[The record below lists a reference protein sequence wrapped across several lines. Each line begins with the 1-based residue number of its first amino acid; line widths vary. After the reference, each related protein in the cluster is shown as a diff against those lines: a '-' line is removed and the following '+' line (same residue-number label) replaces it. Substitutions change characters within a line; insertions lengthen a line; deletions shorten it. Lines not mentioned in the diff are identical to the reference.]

1 MQQNDPLLPTATGF
15 KRFFTPRPLD
25 SRELSIRGI
34 GIRELMPPGMIERPH
49 GTGDYLF
56 MLFHDPAVAGI
67 RPLTEPPGGPDTMM
81 VWPPGKPQYYGNR
94 ERRFT
99 HTWIHC
105 EGRRVQRILRQTR
118 LPLLK
123 PFAAADPSRFQQCL
137 LDIHSELVSYA
148 PPDEIIIGNL
158 LENSLREL
166 SRLNDGAG
174 KTVRIPENLLAV
186 HRLIS
191 SSPAQLITLDGMAR
205 MAGSSVPYFCAQFKK
220 TFGLSPMQY
229 LIQHRMH
236 HAAHLLNNRN
246 LTISEIA
253 AKVGY
258 EDLFHFSRMFKKHF
272 GLSPRTMRQ
281 SAFLPKVDPLP
292 LSRVTKAR

>member
-1 MQQNDPLLPTATGF
+1 MQQHDSLLPTATGF
-15 KRFFTPRPLD
+15 KRFFSPRPLD
-25 SRELSIRGI
+25 SKELSIRGI
-34 GIRELMPPGMIERPH
+34 GIRELMPASMIERPH

-56 MLFHDPAVAGI
+56 MLFHDPAVAGT
-67 RPLTEPPGGPDTMM
+67 RPALEAPNGPDMMM

-105 EGRRVQRILRQTR
+105 EGHRVRRILRETR
-118 LPLLK
+118 LPLLT
-123 PFAAADPSRFQQCL
+123 PFPVPDPSRFQQCL
-137 LDIHSELVSYA
+137 IDIHSELVSYA
-148 PPDEIIIGNL
+148 PPDEVIIGNL
-158 LENSLREL
+158 LENSLHEL
-166 SRLNDGAG
+166 CRSNGGAG

-191 SSPAQLITLDGMAR
+191 SSPAQPITLEKMAR
-205 MAGSSVPYFCAQFKK
+205 MAGTSVPYFCAQFKK
-220 TFGLSPMQY
+220 TFGLSPVQY

-253 AKVGY
+253 AKAGY

-281 SAFLPKVDPLP
+281 TVKFQKPAQAF
-292 LSRVTKAR
+292 